1 MFKIPY
7 QYAFA
12 SYVHIPFDLHLISDV
27 PTLHKFISTSLKSK
41 FCNYFESF
49 YLNYF
54 LRFTILITN
63 RS

>member
-49 YLNYF
+49 
-54 LRFTILITN
+54 
-63 RS
+63 